1 MHDFVNY
8 RNSTDLEASKPEVS
22 EWTPDIPSVM
32 LGVMAGIFVAIIGF
46 KVAEYRAEQA
56 VLVEAPAVEEE
67 VEEKSFVFDF
77 YEALKVYEVL
87 PRVLVQEKGPM

>member
-1 MHDFVNY
+1 MQDFASY
-8 RNSTDLEASKPEVS
+8 RNTTYLEDSKPDAL

-46 KVAEYRAEQA
+46 KVAEYRAEQT
-56 VLVEAPAVEEE
+56 VLVEAPAVEEQ

-87 PRVLVQEKGPM
+87 PRG

>member
-1 MHDFVNY
+1 MQDFASY
-8 RNSTDLEASKPEVS
+8 RNTTYLEDSKPDAL

-46 KVAEYRAEQA
+46 KYRAEQA

-67 VEEKSFVFDF
+67 VEEKSFVFEF

-87 PRVLVQEKGPM
+87 PRD

>member
-1 MHDFVNY
+1 MQDFASY
-8 RNSTDLEASKPEVS
+8 RNPTYLEDSKPDAP

-32 LGVMAGIFVAIIGF
+32 LGILVGVFVAIIGF
-46 KVAEYRAEQA
+46 KVVEYRAEQA
-56 VLVEAPAVEEE
+56 AFVEAPAVEEE

-87 PRVLVQEKGPM
+87 PRG

>member
-1 MHDFVNY
+1 MHDFASY
-8 RNSTDLEASKPEVS
+8 RNTTYLEDSKPEVS

-32 LGVMAGIFVAIIGF
+32 LGVMSGVFVAIIGF

-56 VLVEAPAVEEE
+56 TFVEAPAVEEE
-67 VEEKSFVFDF
+67 VEEKSFVFEP

-87 PRVLVQEKGPM
+87 PRR

>member
-1 MHDFVNY
+1 MQDFASY
-8 RNSTDLEASKPEVS
+8 RNTTYLEDSKPEVS

-56 VLVEAPAVEEE
+56 AFVEAPAVEETE
-67 VEEKSFVFDF
+67 DAPLVLEF
-77 YEALKVYEVL
+77 YKALKDYEVL
-87 PRVLVQEKGPM
+87 PRG

>member
-1 MHDFVNY
+1 MQDFTSY
-8 RNSTDLEASKPEVS
+8 RNTTYLENSKPDAS

-32 LGVMAGIFVAIIGF
+32 LGFLVGVFVAIIGF

-56 VLVEAPAVEEE
+56 VLVEVPAVEEE

-87 PRVLVQEKGPM
+87 PRG

>member
-1 MHDFVNY
+1 MHDFASY
-8 RNSTDLEASKPEVS
+8 RNTTYLEDSKPEVS

-32 LGVMAGIFVAIIGF
+32 AGVFVAIIGF

-56 VLVEAPAVEEE
+56 VLVEAPAVEEK
-67 VEEKSFVFDF
+67 VEEKSFVYDF

-87 PRVLVQEKGPM
+87 PREG